1 MAKIGKGNNSINTGD
16 TAMELVFCTLSH
28 YQLSIYQVSDKP
40 RIMFFLLVNVK
51 MPTTVGIL
59 TFMSRKKFMQISLGS
74 DFRPVSCG
82 VPLLLLLFINDLP
95 LNTNNST
102 DTSTFL

>member
-59 TFMSRKKFMQISLGS
+59 TFMSRKNSCRYPWGQTLGQC
-74 DFRPVSCG
+74 PVGCHCY
-82 VPLLLLLFINDLP
+82 FY
-95 LNTNNST
+95 
-102 DTSTFL
+102 FL